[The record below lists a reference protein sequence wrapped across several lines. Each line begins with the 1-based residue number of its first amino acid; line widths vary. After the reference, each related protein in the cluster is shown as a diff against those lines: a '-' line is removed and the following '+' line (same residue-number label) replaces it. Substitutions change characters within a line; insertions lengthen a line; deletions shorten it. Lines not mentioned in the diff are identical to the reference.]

1 MSKGNLAII
10 FVVES
15 MFWLVSYSAAQDAEY
30 RTWADRSGGH
40 QVRAQLV
47 EFKDGQVK
55 LKKEDGGT
63 VSLPVD
69 NLSDA
74 DRVWL
79 CGPDVPKTPPG
90 ASGPQVKVV
99 ATGVGMDGEMALKNA
114 FSHAIEQAVGVL
126 VDAETI
132 VDNDQL
138 IRDQVLTFT
147 RGVLQQYA
155 VTGRW
160 QEEGLWHVRIWALV
174 SVNPLSEKLT
184 AQNITVRQVPGE
196 LLWGQAVVEIQ
207 NESQAAEIFA
217 RAMRDFGIDKL
228 VKVEIVGEPDAIEKN
243 PVTAKLRVRVRLT
256 PDFEKWQPLHRNLE
270 PILKKIASASA
281 SFATVAQ
288 PPNPDAYCNM
298 VLDKETDERLIQT
311 LQGEGGVACLF
322 KEANRTGTATYWQAF
337 RVPAPIKEELD
348 RLALRKYDLRVCLAD
363 AAGNTLVQHEHPLED
378 LTGNYNHT
386 QLIDVLGRDYRSN
399 LTFQAD
405 YLLAPLIFSNSIFG
419 GRRLSSYRT
428 QLVYEENITLQLDQ
442 LRALNKV
449 SAEILERTRP

>member
-1 MSKGNLAII
+1 MNKGILAIV
-10 FVVES
+10 FGLEL
-15 MFWLVSYSAAQDAEY
+15 MFWLVSQSVAQEAEY
-30 RTWADRSGGH
+30 RTWTDRSGAY
-40 QVRAQLV
+40 QMRAQLV

-74 DRVWL
+74 DRLLL
-79 CGPDVPKTPPG
+79 CGPDVSKTSPD
-90 ASGPQVKVV
+90 ASGPLVKVV
-99 ATGVGMDGEMALKNA
+99 ATGVGSDGQTALKNA
-114 FSHAIEQAVGVL
+114 FSNALEQAVGVL

-132 VDNDQL
+132 IDNDQI

-147 RGVLQQYA
+147 RGFLQQHA

-174 SVNPLSEKLT
+174 SVKPLSERLT

-196 LLWGQAVVEIQ
+196 LLWGQAVVEIE
-207 NESQAAEIFA
+207 NEAQAAEIFA
-217 RAMRDFGIDKL
+217 RAMRDFGIDKQ
-228 VKVEIVGEPDAIEKN
+228 VKVEIVGEPDVIERN

-256 PDFEKWQPLHRNLE
+256 PDFEKWQLLHGNLE
-270 PILKKIASASA
+270 PILKKIASVSA

-288 PPNPDAYCNM
+288 PPNPDAYYNM

-322 KEANRTGTATYWQAF
+322 KEANRTGTGTYWQAF
-337 RVPAPIKEELD
+337 GVPAPIKEELD
-348 RLALRKYDLRVCLAD
+348 RLAVRKYDLRVCLAD
-363 AAGNTLVQHEHPLED
+363 ASGNTLVQHEHPLED

-386 QLIDVLGRDYRSN
+386 QLIDILGQDYRSN

-405 YLLAPLIFSNSIFG
+405 YLLAPVIFSNSIFG

-428 QLVYEENITLQLDQ
+428 QLVYEESITLKLDQ
-442 LRALNKV
+442 LRALTKV
-449 SAEILERTRP
+449 SAEIRERTAP